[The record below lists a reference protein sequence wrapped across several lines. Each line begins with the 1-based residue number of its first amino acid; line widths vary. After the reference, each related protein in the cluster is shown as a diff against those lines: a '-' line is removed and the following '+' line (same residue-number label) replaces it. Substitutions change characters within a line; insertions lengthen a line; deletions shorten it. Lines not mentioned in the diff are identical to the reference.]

1 MYADRTN
8 REREK
13 EKESK
18 TKNINIR
25 YTDKKT
31 YQPSNNNIG
40 KQTACEKRDKKIRNN
55 MHCIRYTH
63 THTNMNRLGLSRLLV
78 CQNWN

>member
-31 YQPSNNNIG
+31 YQPSNDNIG

-55 MHCIRYTH
+55 MHCIR
-63 THTNMNRLGLSRLLV
+63 
-78 CQNWN
+78 